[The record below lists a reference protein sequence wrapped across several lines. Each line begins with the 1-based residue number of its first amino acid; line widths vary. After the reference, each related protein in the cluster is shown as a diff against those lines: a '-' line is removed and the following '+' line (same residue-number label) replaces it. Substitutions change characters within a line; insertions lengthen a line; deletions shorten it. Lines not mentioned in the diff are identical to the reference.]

1 MKHLLFCLAALSA
14 ACAGCTSTS
23 STGITSS
30 DITCDSSLTYAN
42 FGESF
47 ISTNCLS
54 CHATKAN
61 PKLSTQALVQSNIN
75 RILQQAVYTN
85 AMPED
90 ADLATADRTK
100 LGQWLQCGAP

>member
-1 MKHLLFCLAALSA
+1 MKQLLFCLAVATA
-14 ACAGCTSTS
+14 ACSSST

-30 DITCDSSLTYAN
+30 DITCDSTLTYAS

-54 CHATKAN
+54 CHATKEN
-61 PKLSTQALVQSNIN
+61 PRLSTQTQVQSNIN
-75 RILQQAVYTN
+75 KILDQAVYTN

-90 ADLATADRTK
+90 ADIAMTDRTK
-100 LGQWLQCGAP
+100 LGQWLACGAP